1 MPEYI
6 EISLNGASV
15 RAVLLE
21 DQAPQSV
28 AAVRDALPIESP
40 AIHCMCSGEC
50 VWLLD
55 DRVPLVE
62 EENAFT
68 YMSQGDICIG
78 YKHEIVIVYGRRC
91 ATRGRKGYMHFN
103 VFAMVRDLDAMDR
116 FAKECEPIM
125 SMGSGII
132 QIRSVVRDAE
142 LETPVGTTA

>member
-1 MPEYI
+1 MSEYI
-6 EISLNGASV
+6 EVTLNGASV
-15 RAVLLE
+15 QAVLLE
-21 DQAPQSV
+21 DQAPKTV
-28 AAVRDALPIESP
+28 AAVKAALPIQSP

-50 VWLLD
+50 VWLQD
-55 DRVPLVE
+55 DAVPLVE

-103 VFAMVRDLDAMDR
+103 VFATVRDLDAMDR
-116 FAKECEPIM
+116 FAQECEPIM

-132 QIRSVVRDAE
+132 EVRTLVGAQPSE
-142 LETPVGTTA
+142 LVESMP

>member
-1 MPEYI
+1 MAEYI
-6 EISLNGASV
+6 EITLNGATV
-15 RAVLLE
+15 QAVLRE
-21 DQAPQSV
+21 DLAPKTV
-28 AAVRDALPIESP
+28 AAVKAALPIESP

-78 YKHEIVIVYGRRC
+78 YKHELVIVYGRRC
-91 ATRGRKGYMHFN
+91 ATRGRKGYMYFN
-103 VFAMVRDLDAMDR
+103 VFAEVRDLDAMDR

-132 QIRSVVRDAE
+132 EVRSSV
-142 LETPVGTTA
+142 TAPSEAMAGSTS